1 MGTVTIAT
9 IIDELTKIAHT
20 LEELDLDYE
29 AREDQAL
36 KDYSFDNAALITDV
50 VEEQAHILT
59 HELSSDIQFKLHHLN
74 LVLKYAQFRQKYQ
87 HWNSQQLQVIID
99 GETAMHVLRQYIK
112 QQSVQNDSERQQ
124 LSQEIKRIRQE
135 WNEQFGNQSYQQIM
149 NKING

>member
-1 MGTVTIAT
+1 MGKVTIAT

-29 AREDQAL
+29 AREDQTL
-36 KDYSFDNAALITDV
+36 KDYSFDDRVQIIDV
-50 VEEQAHILT
+50 LEEQTHILT

-87 HWNSQQLQVIID
+87 HWNSQQLQAIID
-99 GETAMHVLRQYIK
+99 GETAMHVLRQHIK
-112 QQSVQNDSERQQ
+112 QRSVQNDTERRQ

-135 WNEQFGNQSYQQIM
+135 WNEQFANQNYQQII
-149 NKING
+149 NKIKG